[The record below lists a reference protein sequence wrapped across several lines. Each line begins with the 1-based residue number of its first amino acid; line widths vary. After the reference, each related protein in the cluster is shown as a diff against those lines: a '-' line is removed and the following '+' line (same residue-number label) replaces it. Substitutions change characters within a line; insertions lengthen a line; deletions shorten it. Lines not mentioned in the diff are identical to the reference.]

1 MNNIPVPVL
10 EAGIIAGPVTG
21 LALLNNSSDFMGAAM
36 AGGQAA
42 VAFYAANML
51 VGAGGSVVGQELN
64 VSALSGALAGGF
76 VYFRES
82 DTNTAV
88 TTALVVGG
96 LAYVGSAF
104 LLPAVNRWRSK

>member
-1 MNNIPVPVL
+1 MDNIPVPAL

-21 LALLNNSSDFMGAAM
+21 LALLNNSSDLMGAAM

-51 VGAGGSVVGQELN
+51 IGAGGSVVGQELN